1 MSDNQVNNNQPIK
14 LELTDG
20 EGFEN
25 ISLKD
30 VDTEL
35 ITQDHLHNLLAEK
48 TKQQELITEVALRIR
63 QSLNLQEILDTA
75 VREVQKILDCD
86 RVVVYSFAVDRSGD
100 IVAESVKPGWKNLLG
115 EKIIDTF
122 FQAKESDK
130 YQQGKTLAINDV
142 HNAQL
147 NQCHLALLAKFQ
159 VKAVAVVPI
168 LPTPSPSSLGA
179 SRLWGLLVA
188 HHCHNTYQWQEEEI
202 ELLDELAVQ
211 LAIAIKQAEL
221 LNNLQN
227 ELEQRKQ
234 AEQALR
240 ESEARFYGAFQ
251 SAAIGM
257 AIVSLKG
264 YWLVVNPYLCQM
276 LGYSEA
282 ELKQTTFQAITYPDD
297 LDTDLTYVDMLLQ
310 GHVEHYQMEK
320 RYIHKQ
326 GKLAWINLS
335 VSLVRDE
342 LNQPLYFV
350 KLIENI
356 TQRKQA
362 EQALKESAE
371 QFRSLV
377 SNIPGVIY
385 SCQCDSYWTMDFISD
400 AIEEICGYQATDFI
414 DNQVRS
420 YASIIHPKD
429 QDYVEYVINQA
440 LAAREPFNLEYRII
454 HKDSS
459 IHWVYEKGKGI
470 FDDYGNILYLNGAIF
485 DISDRKQ
492 AEQALRESEQRY
504 RNLYHNT
511 PVMLHSIDRTGKI
524 ISVSDYW
531 LKRLGYEEREVIGRK
546 SVEFLTEESRLYA
559 QEVVLPQFL
568 QTGTCTDVP
577 YQFICKNGKI
587 IDVLLSA
594 VSEKDDSGKV
604 IRSLAVMI
612 DVTERNQAEV
622 AIKQAKKKLR
632 QANLNLEKRV
642 EERTAELFQA
652 KEAAE
657 TANQAKDHFLAHIS
671 HELRTPLNSILGF
684 TQILQKDL
692 NLNEN
697 QQQNIQLI
705 RQSGKHLLALINDIL
720 DFSKIKAQKLVLE
733 PKDFC
738 FSAFLDDL
746 ASLIC
751 QQAQQNNLSFNY
763 QLLSQLPNLVHGD
776 ETRLKQV
783 LINLLGNAIKF
794 TPEGSVSLRVG
805 YIKDFGDRQGDSSK
819 IENNN
824 KIHFEVEDTGI
835 GIPEDKLET
844 ILLPFEQ
851 VSNDLT
857 NQKGTGLGLTITDN
871 ILQLMDSK
879 IQIESTLGKG
889 SIFCFDLDLPSIN
902 SDLVCDPMSPATTP
916 IGFRGEQRKILVVD
930 DIPANIHL
938 LSSWLKPLGFEIAEA
953 KNGEEGLEIARS
965 FQPDAILVDLM
976 MPVMNGIEMA
986 SKVRQEQTLKDI
998 IMIAV
1003 SANVQFSDCIKFDRE
1018 LFTTFLSKPID
1029 LTQLLNL
1036 LEDYLQL
1043 EWIENENN
1051 QNNID
1056 TSTESLVF
1064 PPIEIIEE
1072 LFNLSKLGDMNGLIQ
1087 KTNLLEQSDKQ
1098 YSLFAQRIEQLAS
1111 NYEQNNLLK
1120 LLENLKLKNRSEIES
1135 GF

>member
-1 MSDNQVNNNQPIK
+1 MSDNQFNNNQPIK
-14 LELTDG
+14 LELTD
-20 EGFEN
+20 EKFEN
-25 ISLKD
+25 LGLKD

-63 QSLNLQEILDTA
+63 QSLNLQDILDTA
-75 VREVQKILDCD
+75 VREVQNILDCD
-86 RVVVYSFAVDRSGD
+86 RVVIYRFAADLSGD

-122 FQAKESDK
+122 FQAEESDK
-130 YQQGKTLAINDV
+130 YKRGKTLAINDV
-142 HNAQL
+142 HKAQFSR
-147 NQCHLALLAKFQ
+147 CHLTLLAKFQ
-159 VKAVAVVPI
+159 VKAIVVVPI
-168 LPTPSPSSLGA
+168 LPTPSPSALGG
-179 SRLWGLLVA
+179 SRLWGLLIA
-188 HHCHNTYQWQEEEI
+188 HHCYETYRWQEEEV
-202 ELLDELAVQ
+202 ELLDKLAVQ
-211 LAIAIKQAEL
+211 LSIAIQQAEL

-264 YWLVVNPYLCQM
+264 KWLGVNPALCQM
-276 LGYSEA
+276 LGYSQA
-282 ELKQTTFQAITYPDD
+282 ELQQTTFQAITYPDD
-297 LDTDLTYVDMLLQ
+297 LDTDLNYVDMLLQ
-310 GHVEHYQMEK
+310 GHVDHYQMEK

-326 GKLAWINLS
+326 GKLIWINLS

-342 LNQPLYFV
+342 LNQPLYIV

-356 TQRKQA
+356 TQ
-362 EQALKESAE
+362 
-371 QFRSLV
+371 
-377 SNIPGVIY
+377 
-385 SCQCDSYWTMDFISD
+385 
-400 AIEEICGYQATDFI
+400 
-414 DNQVRS
+414 
-420 YASIIHPKD
+420 
-429 QDYVEYVINQA
+429 
-440 LAAREPFNLEYRII
+440 
-454 HKDSS
+454 
-459 IHWVYEKGKGI
+459 
-470 FDDYGNILYLNGAIF
+470 
-485 DISDRKQ
+485 RKQ

-511 PVMLHSIDRTGKI
+511 PVMLHSIDSTGKI

-531 LKRLGYEEREVIGRK
+531 LKCLGYEEREVIGK
-546 SVEFLTEESRLYA
+546 KYFEFLTKESRLYA
-559 QEVVLPQFL
+559 QEIVLPQFSEIS
-568 QTGTCTDVP
+568 TCIDVP
-577 YQFICKNGKI
+577 YQFICKNGTI
-587 IDVLLSA
+587 IDVLLSSIA
-594 VSEKDDSGKV
+594 QTDNSGTV
-604 IRSLAVMI
+604 IASLAVMV
-612 DVTERNQAEV
+612 DVTKRNQAEA
-622 AIKQAKKKLR
+622 AIKQAKKKLH
-632 QANLNLEKRV
+632 QANLKLEQRV
-642 EERTAELFQA
+642 EERTEELLEA

-692 NLNEN
+692 NLKGN

-720 DFSKIKAQKLVLE
+720 DFSKITAQKLVLE

-738 FSAFLDDL
+738 FSSFLDDL
-746 ASLIC
+746 ASLIR

-763 QLLSQLPNLVHGD
+763 QRLSKLPNIVRGD

-794 TPEGSVSLRVG
+794 TSEGGVSLRVG
-805 YIKDFGDRQGDSSK
+805 YIKDFVKDFDDRQSDSSA

-824 KIHFEVEDTGI
+824 KIRFEVEDTGI

-851 VSNDLT
+851 VSNNLA
-857 NQKGTGLGLTITDN
+857 NKKGTGLGLTITDN

-879 IQIESTLGKG
+879 IRLESTLGKG
-889 SIFCFDLDLPSIN
+889 SIFYFDLDLPSID
-902 SDLVCDPMSPATTP
+902 SDIVRAPLSQLSIP
-916 IGFRGEQRKILVVD
+916 IGFSGERRKILVVD
-930 DIPANIHL
+930 DIPANLHL

-953 KNGEEGLEIARS
+953 KNGEEGLEITRS

-986 SKVRQEQTLKDI
+986 SKVRQEPQLKDI

-1018 LFTTFLSKPID
+1018 LFTNFLSKPID
-1029 LTQLLNL
+1029 LNQLLNL
-1036 LEDYLQL
+1036 LGDYLQL
-1043 EWIENENN
+1043 EWIEAENN
-1051 QNNID
+1051 KNKID

-1064 PPIEIIEE
+1064 PSIEIIEE
-1072 LFNLSKLGDMNGLIQ
+1072 LLNLSKLGDMNELIQ
-1087 KTNLLEQSDKQ
+1087 QTTLLEQSDKQ
-1098 YSLFAQRIEQLAS
+1098 YSLFVQRIEQLAS